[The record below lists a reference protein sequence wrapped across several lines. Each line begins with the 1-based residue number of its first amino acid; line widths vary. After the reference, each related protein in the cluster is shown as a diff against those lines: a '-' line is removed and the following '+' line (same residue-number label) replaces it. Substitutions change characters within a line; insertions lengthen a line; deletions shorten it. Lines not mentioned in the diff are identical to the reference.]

1 MKLTINF
8 FDALK
13 FEELRDSNEYLTN
26 VLTPVDGAWFIETND
41 TREIERL
48 LKKNR
53 IRYNIKR

>member
-1 MKLTINF
+1 MRLTVNF

-26 VLTPVDGAWFIETND
+26 VLTPIDGVWLIETND

-48 LKKNR
+48 LCKNR